1 MADST
6 RERDQTMPSTS
17 SANVINLQERK
28 LKKSSNDTVS
38 LDVEPGTS
46 PKIIAVSSGKGGVGK
61 TNIVA
66 NLGYLL
72 SNMGKKVLLVDT
84 DLGLGNLDVLLGIA
98 PKFNISHVLSNEKS
112 IADILVDGPGNMKIL
127 PASSGVQALTHLAPP
142 QLEAI
147 RGQMFS
153 VAAAYDAILIDTA
166 AGISSNVLFFN
177 ASAREVYVVV
187 TPDLTAITDAYALMK
202 ILSLQYDIAD
212 FNLLV
217 NQAESAKEAQEIFN
231 HLQLVTHQFL
241 DISIH
246 LRGHILK
253 DDNIAKGIRC
263 QRMVSDIYP
272 NSSAT
277 DCFKAIAR
285 QIYETLPGPTH

>member
-153 VAAAYDAILIDTA
+153 VAAAYDAIA
-166 AGISSNVLFFN
+166 
-177 ASAREVYVVV
+177 
-187 TPDLTAITDAYALMK
+187 
-202 ILSLQYDIAD
+202 
-212 FNLLV
+212 
-217 NQAESAKEAQEIFN
+217 
-231 HLQLVTHQFL
+231 
-241 DISIH
+241 
-246 LRGHILK
+246 
-253 DDNIAKGIRC
+253 
-263 QRMVSDIYP
+263 
-272 NSSAT
+272 
-277 DCFKAIAR
+277 
-285 QIYETLPGPTH
+285 